1 MLKAIYQ
8 EICQTLFRC
17 SNLAAAAEPLIR
29 KILPWYRAGFYSA
42 RILQM
47 KPEAGCLR
55 LLLKVSTA
63 FPLFKAGQHLQ
74 LRVCIN
80 GVEMERTFSICS
92 PLSLLQQQRQLEL
105 AIQIQPDG
113 RFTPALASVLR
124 PGSYVHLSQP
134 HGEFVMQH
142 DKPACLIA
150 AGTGVTPLFAM
161 LSSVS
166 RLITPM
172 LFVYCYRGDERLL
185 FANEWPALQAR
196 FPLLRLVLWDTSQRG
211 RLTPDILLQ
220 QLKPIADSRF
230 YLCGPRHFT
239 TDFSTGIQ
247 ASGVAAEQIR
257 SESFGGLVRVADPS
271 QPVHLRLGRQSYQ
284 LAGQG
289 SILQRA
295 EQAGLT
301 LPYGCR
307 RGVCMQCLCD
317 KSSGVVRNLLTGAL
331 SDPGPGR
338 IQLCISEA
346 VSAVEINSVELKV

>member
-8 EICQTLFRC
+8 EICQTLFRR
-17 SNLAAAAEPLIR
+17 SDLSSAAEPLIR
-29 KILPWYRAGFYSA
+29 KILPWYRAGFYAA
-42 RILQM
+42 RVLQM

-55 LLLKVSTA
+55 LRLQVFA
-63 FPLFKAGQHLQ
+63 GFPLFKAGQHLQ

-80 GVEMERTFSICS
+80 GIEMDRTFSICS
-92 PLSLLQQQRQLEL
+92 PLSLLQAHRQLEL

-113 RFTPALASVLR
+113 RFTPALAGVLR

-134 HGEFVMQH
+134 QGEFVMQQ

-166 RLITPM
+166 RLIQPM
-172 LFVYCYRGDERLL
+172 LFVYSYRGDERLL
-185 FANEWPALQAR
+185 FAKEWPALQAK

-211 RLTPDILLQ
+211 RLTPDLLLQ
-220 QLKPIADSRF
+220 QLQPVAGSRF
-230 YLCGPRHFT
+230 YLCGPRRFT
-239 TDFSTGIQ
+239 TDFSSKIQ
-247 ASGVAAEQIR
+247 ASGVAAAQIH
-257 SESFGGLVRVADPS
+257 SESFGGLVSVADSS
-271 QPVHLRLGRQSYQ
+271 QPVHLQLGRQRYQ
-284 LAGQG
+284 LAGHG

-295 EQAGLT
+295 EQAGLA

-307 RGVCMQCLCD
+307 RGVCMQCLCE
-317 KSSGVVRNLLTGAL
+317 KTTGVVRNLLTGEL
-331 SDPGPGR
+331 SDTGPGR